1 MIDFKKLCLRILLS
15 CEEHTRLKQERQP
28 TRNLDCRRLVLTHKS
43 IKKTAG
49 VSLAYES
56 FFVSFRSQML
66 EYGWYSMDS
75 GNGSEILIRTD
86 AVANWLNIG
95 ILIRSDIPEILDAHA
110 KLDGELSPE
119 KEREILDILKV
130 TIPTTV

>member
-1 MIDFKKLCLRILLS
+1 MVDFKKLCLRILLS

-110 KLDGELSPE
+110 KLEGELSSE

-130 TIPTTV
+130 TVPTTI